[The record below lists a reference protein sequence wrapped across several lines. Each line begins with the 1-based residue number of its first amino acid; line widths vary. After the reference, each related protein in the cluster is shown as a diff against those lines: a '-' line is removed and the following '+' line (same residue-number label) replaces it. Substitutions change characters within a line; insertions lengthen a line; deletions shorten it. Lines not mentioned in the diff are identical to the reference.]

1 VVGVAVLLA
10 LPVLTV
16 FVTALQPAGAV
27 WRHLVDTVLADY
39 LANSLLLML
48 GVGIGTLLVGV
59 PAAWLTGVCEFPG
72 RRLFEW
78 ALLLPMAI
86 PAYIIAYTYTG
97 LLDFA
102 GPLQTALRETFG
114 WTRHDYWFPEVRSLP
129 GAVAML
135 TLVLYPYVY
144 LLARAAFLEQSAA
157 VLEVSRSLGAGPW
170 RRFSTSLCPWRG
182 RR

>member
-1 VVGVAVLLA
+1 VEVIEFQPHRFPPHLTLSHLQTSSVGKQPSGWGTAGHALDRWTVLVVGVSLLLA

-27 WRHLVDTVLADY
+27 WRHLADTVLADY
-39 LANSLLLML
+39 VLNSVALML
-48 GVGIGTLLVGV
+48 GVGVGTLLIGV
-59 PAAWLTGVCEFPG
+59 PAAWLTAVCEFPG

-102 GPLQTALRETFG
+102 GPVQTA
-114 WTRHDYWFPEVRSLP
+114 
-129 GAVAML
+129 VA
-135 TLVLYPYVY
+135 
-144 LLARAAFLEQSAA
+144 
-157 VLEVSRSLGAGPW
+157 
-170 RRFSTSLCPWRG
+170 
-182 RR
+182 